1 MAEKIRSAEAPREGL
16 RSPFGRN
23 AGTGR
28 REALHPTDAIAL
40 GLGVLWLSVVAGF
53 FLLAKPNGPEAPGP
67 AILVITLLGVIL
79 PVALIWVAALTLRSA
94 RMLRA
99 ESADLQASLE
109 ALRQA
114 YITQSQAHTAQ
125 GLAPDVARK
134 LDEIA
139 EAQKKTETAIAV
151 FSSRRDGDTV
161 VASADRKTA
170 LALPR
175 PDLADPQTSLAL
187 GTPAEAL
194 APPISVEDFLRA
206 LNFPENRVDK
216 PGFRA
221 LRLALE
227 DPRVAK
233 LIRASQDV
241 LTLLSE
247 DGIYM
252 DDLRPDRT
260 RPELWRSFANGERG
274 GAVAGLG
281 GIRDRSCLALTTGR
295 MREDPVF
302 RDTAHHFLRQFDRM
316 LLEFEKSTSDEE
328 LARLSDTRTAR
339 AFMLLGRVT
348 GIFD

>member
-1 MAEKIRSAEAPREGL
+1 MAENPKSADAAAQRL
-16 RSPFGRN
+16 SRPFGR
-23 AGTGR
+23 AGGSGLS
-28 REALHPTDAIAL
+28 EAMHPADAIAIAL
-40 GLGVLWLSVVAGF
+40 GALWLVAVAGF
-53 FLLAKPNGPEAPGP
+53 FLLAEPNGPDAPGP
-67 AILVITLLGVIL
+67 AILVLTLLGVFL
-79 PVALIWVAALTLRSA
+79 PIALIWVAALTLRSA

-99 ESADLQASLE
+99 EAADLKATIE
-109 ALRQA
+109 ALRKA
-114 YITQSQAHTAQ
+114 YIAQSQAHTAQ

-139 EAQKKTETAIAV
+139 EAQRKTETAIAV
-151 FSSRRDGDTV
+151 FTSRRDADAV
-161 VASADRKTA
+161 VASADRKAA
-170 LALPR
+170 LAIPR
-175 PDLADPQTSLAL
+175 PDPADEQATLAL

-194 APPISVEDFLRA
+194 APPISIEDFLRA
-206 LNFPENRVDK
+206 LNFPENREDK
-216 PGFRA
+216 AGFRA

-227 DPRVAK
+227 DQRVAK
-233 LIRASQDV
+233 LIRASQDI

-252 DDLRPDRT
+252 DDLRPDRA
-260 RPELWRSFANGERG
+260 RPELWRNFAKGERG
-274 GAVAGLG
+274 GAIAGLG
-281 GIRDRSCLALTTGR
+281 GIRDRSCLALSTGR

-316 LLEFEKSTSDEE
+316 LVEFEKSASDEE